1 MDKSKIICLDS
12 ETTGFSVGEDEI
24 LQLSIIDGNYRTLF
38 NAYIRPEK
46 ITEWP
51 EAQAVNHIAPEMVT
65 DKPSIQ
71 HWRARL
77 NEIFSQAEVIVGYN
91 LPFDLSFLRAAGV
104 NVDHDSKQ
112 YIDVMR
118 DFAPIYGEYS
128 QHYNS
133 FKWQKLC
140 TCAAYY
146 GHQPEGNFHDSLE
159 DAKATLFC
167 FYEVEKSQLKQVTE
181 VVFSAGPSRD
191 KEAIWNHGILESPG
205 VDYMMASLK
214 VDGKPIELY
223 AECGEDDI
231 ENSERF
237 WIEEQGEK
245 VWDENGFDQ
254 VAYPILKEE
263 ILRQAREAR
272 IPANCLK
279 FWWDEENDLSSES
292 EEDHLEL

>member
-1 MDKSKIICLDS
+1 M
-12 ETTGFSVGEDEI
+12 
-24 LQLSIIDGNYRTLF
+24 
-38 NAYIRPEK
+38 
-46 ITEWP
+46 
-51 EAQAVNHIAPEMVT
+51 
-65 DKPSIQ
+65 
-71 HWRARL
+71 
-77 NEIFSQAEVIVGYN
+77 
-91 LPFDLSFLRAAGV
+91 
-104 NVDHDSKQ
+104 DHDSKQ

-223 AECGEDDI
+223 AECG
-231 ENSERF
+231 R
-237 WIEEQGEK
+237 GR
-245 VWDENGFDQ
+245 
-254 VAYPILKEE
+254 Y
-263 ILRQAREAR
+263 
-272 IPANCLK
+272 
-279 FWWDEENDLSSES
+279 
-292 EEDHLEL
+292 